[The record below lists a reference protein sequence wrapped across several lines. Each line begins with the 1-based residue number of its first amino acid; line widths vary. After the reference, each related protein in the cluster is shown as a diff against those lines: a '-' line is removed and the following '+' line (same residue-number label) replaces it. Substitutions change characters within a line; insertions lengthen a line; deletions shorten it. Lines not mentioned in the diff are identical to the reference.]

1 MTAPTA
7 VVFDIGNV
15 LFHWAPEA
23 FYDRLLG
30 PADSA
35 RLFAEVPLHAMN
47 ERVDNGAPLT
57 GEIAA
62 LARAHPDWREAI
74 VTWEARWIDL
84 TGPVIDRSVRLL
96 RALRRRGVPVY
107 ALSNFGRETF
117 DIAESHYPFLE
128 EFDHRVISA
137 HHAAMKPDARI
148 YEILEEETAQPPEA
162 LLFTD
167 DKAENVAAAAAR
179 GWHIHHF
186 EGPEGLASRLVA
198 TGLLTETEAA

>member
-1 MTAPTA
+1 MTAPKA

-23 FYDRLLG
+23 FYDRVLG
-30 PADSA
+30 PAESA
-35 RLFAEVPLHAMN
+35 RLFAEVPLLAMN
-47 ERVDNGAPLT
+47 ERVDNGAPLDE
-57 GEIAA
+57 EIAA
-62 LARAHPDWREAI
+62 LVRAHPDWHEAI
-74 VTWEARWIDL
+74 ATWQTRWIDL

-96 RALRRRGVPVY
+96 RALRRKGVPVY

-117 DIAESHYPFLE
+117 VISESHYPFLE

-137 HHAAMKPDARI
+137 HHAAMKPGARI
-148 YEILEEETAQPPEA
+148 YEILETETGQPPEA

-186 EGPEGLASRLVA
+186 DGPGGLASRLVA
-198 TGLLTETEAA
+198 AGLLTEAEAA

>member
-30 PADSA
+30 PADRA

-47 ERVDNGAPLT
+47 LRVDNGAPLHQ
-57 GEIAA
+57 EIAA
-62 LARAHPDWREAI
+62 LARAHPDWTDAI
-74 VTWEARWIDL
+74 AAWETRWIDL

-117 DIAESHYPFLE
+117 GIAQRHYPFLE
-128 EFDHRVISA
+128 EFDHSVISA
-137 HHAAMKPDARI
+137 HHGAMKPGARI
-148 YEILEEETAQPPEA
+148 YEILEAETGQPPEA

-167 DKAENVAAAAAR
+167 DKAENIAAAAAR
-179 GWHIHHF
+179 GWQVHLF
-186 EGPEGLASRLVA
+186 EHPDGLAERLVA
-198 TGLLTETEAA
+198 LGLLTRAEAE